1 MDLAQKLR
9 IVPDFPRS
17 GIQFVDITPL
27 LQDAEAFR
35 QAFDQVVTWAR
46 GLDFDLVVAPEA
58 RGFLLGAPL
67 ALSLGKGFVPVR
79 KPGKLP
85 HHIEQGAYQLE
96 YGEAKLEI
104 HRDAVAPGQR
114 VLVVDDLLATG
125 GTVLATADL
134 VRRLG
139 GQAVGFGFLV
149 ELMFLAGRAS
159 LGDVPVFS
167 VLQVN

>member
-1 MDLAQKLR
+1 MDLGSKLR

-27 LQDAEAFR
+27 LQDAQAFREAFDELV
-35 QAFDQVVTWAR
+35 AWAS

-67 ALSLGKGFVPVR
+67 ALTLGKGFIPVR

-104 HRDAVAPGQR
+104 HQDAVAAGQR

-134 VRRLG
+134 VHRLG
-139 GQAVGFGFLV
+139 GQTVGFGFLV
-149 ELMFLAGRAS
+149 ELTTLAGRAA
-159 LGDVPVFS
+159 LGEAAVFA
-167 VLQVN
+167 VLHVN